1 MLEKNSGISKDGGY
15 FFGAICCN
23 LRTWQ
28 NFTMSHRPSPVFH
41 TEHPTLCTTQWAR
54 HEALCS
60 FSIPCT
66 SSLIPSLP
74 SHLNPATGIW
84 GNLCRSRLSNHLY
97 AFDAKVGAL
106 SAQFFGLGGGCLH
119 KVNICDVF
127 CWIGYKTWVFLLLF
141 LPTPRYASAGTSHGP
156 VSVSVCHKSVF
167 YQTAERFSWVLA
179 AEICGFMCC
188 RSLWPAVPGRA
199 VKASV
204 WTGDWPAAHLSTPLR
219 PRTGG
224 SFSLVMFLTLL
235 HSMWSR

>member
-1 MLEKNSGISKDGGY
+1 MAK
-15 FFGAICCN
+15 
-23 LRTWQ
+23 
-28 NFTMSHRPSPVFH
+28 FH
-41 TEHPTLCTTQWAR
+41 YVASTIA
-54 HEALCS
+54 S
-60 FSIPCT
+60 FSHWASNFVYNTMGQAWSIMFFFH
-66 SSLIPSLP
+66 SL
-74 SHLNPATGIW
+74 HF
-84 GNLCRSRLSNHLY
+84 LCRSRLSNHLY

-156 VSVSVCHKSVF
+156 VSVSVCLSVCHKSVF